1 MPFEPDSRSAR
12 HRRPAR
18 SLFWR
23 AIGAFIALPGVV
35 AFLVPATIAVFAP
48 RDTGFFSAGLVLLG
62 LGVALLLWCVRD
74 FYVAGKGTLAPWTPP
89 RRLVVVGLY
98 RYSRN
103 PMYVAVTL
111 ILLGWVASF
120 WSVYLLVYAAGVV
133 AFFHLRVVFGEEPW
147 LARLH
152 GEAYEKYRASVPRWL
167 L

>member
-1 MPFEPDSRSAR
+1 MPHEPESRSAEQ
-12 HRRPAR
+12 RRPSR
-18 SLFWR
+18 GLFWK
-23 AIGAFIALPGVV
+23 AVVAFVALPGVV
-35 AFLVPATIAVFAP
+35 AFLLPALIAGLAP
-48 RDTGFFSAGLVLLG
+48 REAEFYLAGLLPLG
-62 LGVALLLWCVRD
+62 LGIFLLLWCVRD
-74 FYVAGKGTLAPWTPP
+74 FYVAGKGTLSPWTPP

-103 PMYVAVTL
+103 PMYVAVTF

-120 WSVYLLVYAAGVV
+120 WSVYLLVYTAGVV
-133 AFFHLRVVFGEEPW
+133 VFFHLRVVFGEEPW